1 MKINLNSAKK
11 WVAEAALALAFG
23 GAIYFLS

>member
-1 MKINLNSAKK
+1 MKANLTKTQK
-11 WVAEAALALAFG
+11 WITEAVLALAFG